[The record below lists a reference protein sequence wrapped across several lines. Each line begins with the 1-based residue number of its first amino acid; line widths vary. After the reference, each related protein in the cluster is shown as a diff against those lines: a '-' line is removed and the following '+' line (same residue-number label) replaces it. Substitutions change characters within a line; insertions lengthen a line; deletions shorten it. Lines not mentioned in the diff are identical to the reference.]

1 MNTFELSCPWSP
13 YGVCPQECLTSYGP
27 LCDFSDEC
35 PFDPKRKVKK
45 CKPEIASETEETNL
59 DDYIKELQDK
69 IYHCLHIPT
78 SAKEGITAT
87 EIQKQTEHDFLKYVR
102 SVRSKTLDYEKS
114 ILENH
119 ERNKPVSTTSEALDM
134 IKFASY
140 LMERCK
146 EVIDNLDKKHP
157 HCEELYSVY
166 SLMQDSIKKMGEES
180 YFLIELYKKFKA
192 FNGDKST
199 KE

>member
-1 MNTFELSCPWSP
+1 LNNYELSCPWSP

-35 PFDPKRKVKK
+35 PFDPKRRVKK
-45 CKPEIASETEETNL
+45 CEPEIASETEETNI
-59 DDYIKELQDK
+59 DEYIKELQDK

-78 SAKEGITAT
+78 SVKDDITAT
-87 EIQKQTEHDFLKYVR
+87 KIQKQKEHDFLKYVR
-102 SVRSKTLDYEKS
+102 SKTMDYEEF
-114 ILENH
+114 ILESH
-119 ERNKPVSTTSEALDM
+119 ERNKLVSTTSEALEM

-140 LMERCK
+140 LMERSK

-157 HCEELYSVY
+157 HYEELYSIY
-166 SLMQDSIKKMGEES
+166 SLMQDSISKMGEKS

-192 FNGDKST
+192 FNSDNSS

>member
-1 MNTFELSCPWSP
+1 MNNYELSCPWSP

-27 LCDFSDEC
+27 LCDFSSEC

-45 CKPEIASETEETNL
+45 CEQKVVSETEETNI
-59 DDYIKELQDK
+59 DDCVKELQDK
-69 IYHCLHIPT
+69 LYQCLHILT
-78 SAKEGITAT
+78 SVKEGITAT
-87 EIQKQTEHDFLKYVR
+87 DIQKQKEYDFLKYAR
-102 SVRSKTLDYEKS
+102 SNSMDYEEF
-114 ILENH
+114 ILESH
-119 ERNKPVSTTSEALDM
+119 ERNKPVSTTSESLEM

-157 HCEELYSVY
+157 HYEELYSIY
-166 SLMQDSIKKMGEES
+166 SLMQDYISKMGEKS

-192 FNGDKST
+192 FNSDKST

>member
-45 CKPEIASETEETNL
+45 CKSEIASETEETNL
-59 DDYIKELQDK
+59 DDHIKELTDK
-69 IYHCLHIPT
+69 IYKYLHIPT
-78 SAKEGITAT
+78 SVKEGITAT
-87 EIQKQTEHDFLKYVR
+87 EIKKQKEHDFLKYAR
-102 SVRSKTLDYEKS
+102 SNPMDYENF
-114 ILENH
+114 ILASH
-119 ERNKPVSTTSEALDM
+119 ERNKPVSTTSAALEM

-166 SLMQDSIKKMGEES
+166 SLMQDSISKMGEES

-192 FNGDKST
+192 FNSDKST

>member
-1 MNTFELSCPWSP
+1 MCPP
-13 YGVCPQECLTSYGP
+13 ECLTNDGP

-35 PFDPKRKVKK
+35 PFAPKSNVTKHKQ
-45 CKPEIASETEETNL
+45 ETEEHNL

-69 IYHCLHIPT
+69 IFHCLHIPP
-78 SAKEGITAT
+78 SVKDGITAT
-87 EIQKQTEHDFLKYVR
+87 ELQKQKEHEFLRYVR
-102 SVRSKTLDYEKS
+102 SKKMDYETF
-114 ILENH
+114 ILERH
-119 ERNKPVSTTSEALDM
+119 ERNKPVSTTSEALEM

-157 HCEELYSVY
+157 HYEELYSIY
-166 SLMQDSIKKMGEES
+166 SLMQDSISKMGEKS

-192 FNGDKST
+192 FNNDNSS